1 MDSNIKVTL
10 NWENKDKN
18 LLYFDENETP
28 IWGDLNSISNRKMIE
43 QYYYQDQTDLSN
55 SSNMLIKGDN
65 LLALLKLKDT
75 FKNKI
80 KCVYIDPPFNTGK
93 TFNHYSDGLERPL
106 WLSMM
111 KIRLEVL
118 KELLTDDGVIFV
130 HIDDDEMPYLKVLMD
145 EIFNDNTNSI
155 TGDSGNHVAT
165 IVWQKKAS
173 PQNDAKFFSDTHDF
187 ILVYAKDKSKLKLN
201 GMSRT
206 NIQNS
211 RYTNRDND
219 VRGPWTSSDLT
230 VRTPNPDYLYGI
242 TLPSG
247 RTVHPSPSRSW
258 GIPEETF
265 KNLVKD
271 NRIWFGDS
279 GDSMPRRKR
288 FLSEVKQDV
297 TPKTIWLRDEVGDN
311 SEGKKEVKKFTEIAD
326 DIFTTPKPERLL
338 KRILEIATDENDWVL
353 DAFLGSGTTCAVAH
367 KMNRQWIGLENGE
380 QIDTICVP
388 RLKAVID
395 GTDKGGITKS
405 SNWEKGGGFKY
416 YKIM

>member
-1 MDSNIKVTL
+1 
-10 NWENKDKN
+10 
-18 LLYFDENETP
+18 
-28 IWGDLNSISNRKMIE
+28 
-43 QYYYQDQTDLSN
+43 
-55 SSNMLIKGDN
+55 
-65 LLALLKLKDT
+65 
-75 FKNKI
+75 
-80 KCVYIDPPFNTGK
+80 
-93 TFNHYSDGLERPL
+93 
-106 WLSMM
+106 
-111 KIRLEVL
+111 
-118 KELLTDDGVIFV
+118 
-130 HIDDDEMPYLKVLMD
+130 
-145 EIFNDNTNSI
+145 
-155 TGDSGNHVAT
+155 
-165 IVWQKKAS
+165 
-173 PQNDAKFFSDTHDF
+173 
-187 ILVYAKDKSKLKLN
+187 
-201 GMSRT
+201 MSRT

-338 KRILEIATDENDWVL
+338 KE
-353 DAFLGSGTTCAVAH
+353 F
-367 KMNRQWIGLENGE
+367 
-380 QIDTICVP
+380 
-388 RLKAVID
+388 
-395 GTDKGGITKS
+395 
-405 SNWEKGGGFKY
+405 
-416 YKIM
+416 